1 MVFIS
6 VQYKISQTKSSELN
20 RIHIPVAKRGRHVIV
35 HVKYSDKLQLYQ
47 VQVGKGIHVG
57 IYAKGYNVRVN
68 DTAKDMSIS
77 YVQSIPSTLAKLL
90 PGSLL
95 LAPTHGG
102 IARDD
107 TFVLHKSQ
115 RNTQLLNGDRLTSI
129 PGLSEASTDGDSGPS
144 DSSSKSVCMCRGN
157 PRRILDCSAV
167 PPVSSNDCAT

>member
-1 MVFIS
+1 MI
-6 VQYKISQTKSSELN
+6 
-20 RIHIPVAKRGRHVIV
+20 A
-35 HVKYSDKLQLYQ
+35 HVKYRDKLQLYQ

-115 RNTQLLNGDRLTSI
+115 KNTQLLNTERTSTHLCTRVIRSVHGRRLRPFGFLI
-129 PGLSEASTDGDSGPS
+129 QICLH
-144 DSSSKSVCMCRGN
+144 VQR
-157 PRRILDCSAV
+157 
-167 PPVSSNDCAT
+167 